1 MSYVYFSGVYFDDLK
16 PRTLLELTAVFI
28 ILTFKLLVKNNV
40 GTYYF
45 LTLELM
51 QARMFSNESRP
62 MQSGRPDSHLWRLSC
77 KFSPR
82 LVAASC
88 CTSCQTE
95 EHTNRLRLG
104 YSVHACHVQRYPDIM
119 ATRKV
124 TLTGINRYREHLVK

>member
-51 QARMFSNESRP
+51 
-62 MQSGRPDSHLWRLSC
+62 
-77 KFSPR
+77 
-82 LVAASC
+82 
-88 CTSCQTE
+88 
-95 EHTNRLRLG
+95 
-104 YSVHACHVQRYPDIM
+104 
-119 ATRKV
+119 
-124 TLTGINRYREHLVK
+124 